1 MSDKKCHH
9 GNLRNTF
16 IKTGIK
22 SSAHQEGKSVSRQ
35 LRIKLQKR
43 KAHIAVIDAK
53 PYASD
58 VILIAIDI
66 TTKCI
71 EIYEKY

>member
-22 SSAHQEGKSVSRQ
+22 SSAHQERKSVSRQ

-43 KAHIAVIDAK
+43 KAAYRCDRCKAV
-53 PYASD
+53 
-58 VILIAIDI
+58 
-66 TTKCI
+66 CF
-71 EIYEKY
+71 